1 MEQIKSILAEA
12 QSLLKEGKSFQTKAA
27 ANMLESTNVIGAQMD
42 ELGTQSVG
50 YMNKPAT
57 DNAKLFDLFP
67 KVFVSS
73 PSLVLANEVSQ
84 DGSVAVVAEGT
95 LKPQIDSDYNA
106 NIPAITKYAAT
117 ITISDEMLDDINFMT
132 DAVSNQLTRRLKDKI
147 AIDFIKQLQSV
158 AGVTSTNLT
167 TGTGAPAGVVMNI
180 FPAIYSDVLTK
191 FGHDI
196 DLFLL
201 NSPDFAKAWIQST
214 DSNSFIEYYEKN
226 LLPSSSVLAGSVMGI
241 ATQAQRFYILKD
253 LTLEFGKNGDDFV
266 KNNTTIRCEARVGW
280 ALGAN
285 NLTGVYFDTIAST
298 ITKIA

>member
-1 MEQIKSILAEA
+1 MEQIKSILREA
-12 QSLLKEGKSFQTKAA
+12 QSRIKVGESFQAKAA
-27 ANMLESTNVIGAQMD
+27 ANMLESTNVIGAGMD

-57 DNAKLFDLFP
+57 DNAMLFDLFP

-73 PSLVLANEVSQ
+73 PSLVLANEVNQ
-84 DGSVAVVAEGT
+84 DGSLAVVGEGT
-95 LKPQIDSDYNA
+95 LKPQIDSDYEASKPTIN
-106 NIPAITKYAAT
+106 KYAAT
-117 ITISDEMLDDINFMT
+117 ITISDEMLGDINFMS

-147 AIDFIKQLQSV
+147 ANDFIKGLAAS
-158 AGVTSTNLT
+158 
-167 TGTGAPAGVVMNI
+167 AGVVSGNLTSGTSGTKVMDM

-191 FGHDI
+191 YNHDI

-201 NSPDFAKAWIQST
+201 NSPDFAKAWIQAN
-214 DSNSFIEYYEKN
+214 DSNSFIQYYEKN
-226 LLPSSSVLAGSVMGI
+226 LVPCSAVVMGNVMGI
-241 ATQAQRFYILKD
+241 ATQAQRVYILQD

-285 NLTGVYFDTIAST
+285 NLSGVYADTITAT
-298 ITKIA
+298 LTKIA

>member
-27 ANMLESTNVIGAQMD
+27 ANMLESTNVIGAGMD

-57 DNAKLFDLFP
+57 DNAMLFDLFP

-84 DGSVAVVAEGT
+84 DGSVAVVAEGA

-106 NIPAITKYAAT
+106 NEPAIRKYAAT
-117 ITISDEMLDDINFMT
+117 ITISDEMLDDINFMS

-147 AIDFIKQLQSV
+147 AIDYIKGLQQV

-167 TGTGAPAGVVMNI
+167 GGTGAPAGVVMNV

-191 FGHDI
+191 YGHDI

-241 ATQAQRFYILKD
+241 ATQAQRVYILKD

-285 NLTGVYFDTIAST
+285 NLSGVYFDTIAST

>member
-1 MEQIKSILAEA
+1 MEQIKSILREA
-12 QSLLKEGKSFQTKAA
+12 QSRIKVGESFQAKAA
-27 ANMLESTNVIGAQMD
+27 ANMLESTNVIGAGMD

-57 DNAKLFDLFP
+57 DNSMLFDLFP

-73 PSLVLANEVSQ
+73 PSLVLANEVNQ
-84 DGSVAVVAEGT
+84 DGNVTTVAEGT
-95 LKPQIDSDYNA
+95 LKPQVDSDYNA

-117 ITISDEMLDDINFMT
+117 ITISDEMLGDINFMT

-147 AIDFIKQLQSV
+147 AVDYIKALAQF

-167 TGTGAPAGVVMNI
+167 AGTGAPAGIVMNI

-191 FGHDI
+191 YGHDI

-226 LLPSSSVLAGSVMGI
+226 LVPCSAVVAGSVMGI
-241 ATQAQRFYILKD
+241 ATQAQRVYILED
-253 LTLEFGKNGDDFV
+253 ITLEFGKNGDDFV

-280 ALGAN
+280 ALGQN
-285 NLTGVYFDTIAST
+285 NLTGVYADTITAT
-298 ITKIA
+298 LTKIA

>member
-1 MEQIKSILAEA
+1 MEQIKSILREA
-12 QSLLKEGKSFQTKAA
+12 QSRIKVGESFQAKAA
-27 ANMLESTNVIGAQMD
+27 ANMLESTNVIGAGMD

-57 DNAKLFDLFP
+57 DNAMLFDLFP

-73 PSLVLANEVSQ
+73 PSLVLANETSP
-84 DGSVAVVAEGT
+84 DGNVTTVAEGT
-95 LKPQIDSDYNA
+95 LKPQVDSDYTA
-106 NIPAITKYAAT
+106 QAPAITKYAAT
-117 ITISDEMLDDINFMT
+117 ITISDEMLGDINFMS

-147 AIDFIKQLQSV
+147 AVDYIKALANV

-167 TGTGAPAGVVMNI
+167 AGTGAPAGIVMNI

-191 FGHDI
+191 YNHDI

-226 LLPSSSVLAGSVMGI
+226 LVPCSAVTAGSVMGI
-241 ATQAQRFYILKD
+241 ATQSQRVYILQD
-253 LTLEFGKNGDDFV
+253 LALEFGKNGDDFV

-285 NLTGVYFDTIAST
+285 NLSGVYADTIAST
-298 ITKIA
+298 LTKIA

>member
-1 MEQIKSILAEA
+1 MEQIKSILREA
-12 QSLLKEGKSFQTKAA
+12 QSRIKVGESYQAKAA
-27 ANMLESTNVIGAQMD
+27 ANMLESTNVIGAGMD

-57 DNAKLFDLFP
+57 DNAMLFDLFP

-73 PSLVLANEVSQ
+73 PSLVLANETNPDGNVLMVPE
-84 DGSVAVVAEGT
+84 GSV
-95 LKPQIDSDYNA
+95 KPQIDSDYEA
-106 NIPAITKYAAT
+106 SKPTIYKYAAT
-117 ITISDEMLDDINFMT
+117 ITISDEMLGDINFMS

-147 AIDFIKQLQSV
+147 AFDYIKALANV

-167 TGTGAPAGVVMNI
+167 AGTGAPAGIVMNI

-191 FGHDI
+191 YGHDI

-201 NSPDFAKAWIQST
+201 NSPDFAKAWIQPT

-226 LLPSSSVLAGSVMGI
+226 LVPCSAVSAGNVMGI
-241 ATQAQRFYILKD
+241 ATQAQRVYILQD

-285 NLTGVYFDTIAST
+285 NLSGVYADTIAST
-298 ITKIA
+298 LTKIA